1 MMSAVT
7 ALVKRGRC
15 VQDVLDLEVFQM
27 HDGSQKG
34 SLLYK
39 NRRTHIGC
47 LQCIQV
53 ERVIVVIVVIAVVTV
68 IVVIVVIAVVLRW
81 VKGPRRGKPAVFL
94 GPHLPSG
101 ARLFAST
108 PRCTSELDQQIQEQ
122 K

>member
-1 MMSAVT
+1 MKKRSAVSAAAKAVT
-7 ALVKRGRC
+7 AAATQVASAAAKTARASAG
-15 VQDVLDLEVFQM
+15 V
-27 HDGSQKG
+27 HNNAAG
-34 SLLYK
+34 
-39 NRRTHIGC
+39 GC

-53 ERVIVVIVVIAVVTV
+53 EMVIVVIVVIAIV